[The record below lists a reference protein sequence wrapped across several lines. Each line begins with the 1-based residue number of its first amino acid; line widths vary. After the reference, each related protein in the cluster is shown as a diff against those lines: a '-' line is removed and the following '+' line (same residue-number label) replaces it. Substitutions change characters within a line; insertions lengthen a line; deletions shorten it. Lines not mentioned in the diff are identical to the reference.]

1 MASPADSQGMV
12 EENSIGFVPLAAR
25 HGRVRDLFTLWFTT
39 NIAPLPVVTGA
50 MAIEVYHLPL
60 VWGIGAI
67 VLGNVIGA
75 LVLGACSAQG
85 PQMGLAQMIQSRGQ
99 FGRYGALLV
108 VVFATLIYLGFFTS
122 NIVLAAK
129 SIHALQPGIALPFG
143 AIGAALAAAGIGIL
157 GYNVIHL
164 LNRIGIW
171 FMGSGLLL
179 AAAKLVMAM
188 PAGVWTAGRFTMLG
202 WLSMFSLSAVWQI
215 SYACYTSDYSRY
227 LPPTIG
233 IRAPLL
239 ASFAGAALGAAA
251 SFSLGAIAVAG
262 MPINADPMAAIGT
275 AIGAL
280 GPVLMILFV
289 LNIVSHNALN
299 MYGAVLSLITMTQ
312 TFAVAWMPRRRA
324 RIVLSSVV
332 LAGCLTVAT
341 VSADVFVPRFIT
353 FVIGLMV
360 VLVPWATI
368 NLLDFYLIRKGH
380 YDIASFF
387 EADGGIY
394 GRLSLPATLAYS
406 AGILIQIPFLAST
419 LYTGPIA
426 HRLGGVDIGWLV
438 APLVTGTIYLALS
451 ATRKGKGAGAPPY
464 PVDSRRHVSSA
475 P

>member
-1 MASPADSQGMV
+1 MASPAEGQGMV

-50 MAIEVYHLPL
+50 MAVEVYHLPL
-60 VWGIGAI
+60 VWGIWAI
-67 VLGNVIGA
+67 LLGNLAGA

-108 VVFATLIYLGFFTS
+108 VIFATLIYLGFFTS
-122 NIVLAAK
+122 NIVLAAR
-129 SIHALQPGIALPFG
+129 SIHALRPAIALPLG

-171 FMGSGLLL
+171 FMGSSLLL
-179 AAAKLVMAM
+179 AAAKLVLAM
-188 PAGVWTAGRFTMLG
+188 PAGVWTAGHFTMLG
-202 WLSMFSLSAVWQI
+202 WLSMFSLAAVWQI

-227 LPPTIG
+227 LPPAVG
-233 IRAPLL
+233 IRAPFL

-251 SFSLGAIAVAG
+251 SFSLGAIAVAAA
-262 MPINADPMAAIGT
+262 PINADPMV
-275 AIGAL
+275 AIGASLGLL

-312 TFAVAWMPRRRA
+312 TFVAAWMPRRRA
-324 RIVLSSVV
+324 RIVLSALV

-341 VSADVFVPRFIT
+341 VSADVFVPRFIA
-353 FVIGLMV
+353 FVIELMV
-360 VLVPWATI
+360 VLAPWATI
-368 NLLDFYLIRKGH
+368 NLLDFYVIRKGH

-394 GRLSLPATLAYS
+394 GRLSLPAAVAYA
-406 AGILIQIPFLAST
+406 AGILTQIPFLASA

-426 HRLGGVDIGWLV
+426 RRLGGVDVGWLV
-438 APLVTGTIYLALS
+438 APLVTGTIYFALS
-451 ATRKGKGAGAPPY
+451 AVRTERTSSCSIDAGS
-464 PVDSRRHVSSA
+464 DFS
-475 P
+475 